1 MDLNKLEKMIAGSN
15 NPEAI
20 EAFRKLTT
28 GRPRGT
34 KLTLS
39 TLDKSTF
46 QKLPD
51 EEPSGKWRVIEE
63 RILV

>member
-1 MDLNKLEKMIAGSN
+1 VDLNKLEKMIAHSN

-20 EAFRKLTT
+20 EAFRKLKS

-34 KLTLS
+34 RLTLS

-51 EEPSGKWRVIEE
+51 EEPSGEWRVIDQ
-63 RILV
+63 RVLT